1 MKRFALVFSLSVLF
15 STAAQAG
22 RSSYFFLPPRDLFV
36 QRPDYFVYGVLGNP
50 YFGMGSFCP
59 PLAGPGASSFF
70 PSFHRGTYE
79 VILNVPTGTEVVRA
93 NFADLIFNVNPSNAL
108 IYVDNRLIGSAR
120 DFDTERERLTLLE
133 GAHHLRI
140 EFPGYEAFESDM
152 EIIPDRTLHLDID
165 LELLATDR

>member
-1 MKRFALVFSLSVLF
+1 M
-15 STAAQAG
+15 
-22 RSSYFFLPPRDLFV
+22 
-36 QRPDYFVYGVLGNP
+36 
-50 YFGMGSFCP
+50 
-59 PLAGPGASSFF
+59 
-70 PSFHRGTYE
+70 
-79 VILNVPTGTEVVRA
+79 RA